1 MAELKRNQVA
11 EGFRERGR
19 AATELLRRHR
29 GDTTQLNVSTLKDFA
44 RYKGVPAAEYNAGGR
59 AELVAI
65 VNAQFILGDFTTEA
79 AAAAGN
85 IQTAGGGTPAPATS
99 EDINT
104 QAIPESS
111 DDVFLPLPPPP
122 KKTTRSKKKKRKS
135 KSPDYEGESDEDDND
150 GVEGA
155 HLEDESDTD
164 EGDKLWLF
172 ENIAKGPNKNGKC
185 KIK

>member
-111 DDVFLPLPPPP
+111 DDVFLPLPPPQ
-122 KKTTRSKKKKRKS
+122 KKQRGPRRRRGNPRAQTTRG
-135 KSPDYEGESDEDDND
+135 SPTRTTTM
-150 GVEGA
+150 A
-155 HLEDESDTD
+155 
-164 EGDKLWLF
+164 
-172 ENIAKGPNKNGKC
+172 
-185 KIK
+185 